1 MKVLVTGGTGFVGS
15 HAVES
20 LVASG
25 HDVRLLA
32 RSADRVERAM
42 GVRGIRVPEVV
53 LGDMTD
59 AEVVRKALTGCEAV
73 VHAAAAVE
81 IGRGEDVFASNMA
94 GSRNV
99 LGTAVEL
106 GLDPVIYVS
115 SVAIMFPPPGPVI
128 TVDSPLVNLE
138 TDYGRSKADG
148 ERYARELQASGAPI
162 TSIYPSGVYGPD
174 DPGIGPSNKGLRD
187 RIRFGW
193 FKTTGGIAIVDVR
206 DLARIIAAAL
216 EPGRGPRR
224 YMAGGHFLPWEE
236 EADLCEAITGRKV
249 RRLPGPP
256 PLIRGIGHVVD
267 FIKSVVPAFD
277 YPLTHEASI
286 FVTRT
291 VPCDS
296 RRTVEELGVDFRPVR
311 ETHEDSIRWLFE
323 AGELPEKLV
332 PRLAHAR

>member
-15 HAVES
+15 HAVEA
-20 LVASG
+20 LIAAG
-25 HDVRLLA
+25 HEVRLLA
-32 RSADRVERAM
+32 RSPERVERAM
-42 GVRGIRVPEVV
+42 GLRGVRVPDVV
-53 LGDMTD
+53 LGDMGD
-59 AEVVRKALTGCEAV
+59 PEVVRKALSGCEAV

-99 LGTAVEL
+99 LGAAVEL
-106 GLDPVIYVS
+106 GLDPVVNVS

-128 TVDSPLVNLE
+128 TLDSPLVNLD

-148 ERYARELQASGAPI
+148 ERYARELQASGAPV
-162 TSIYPSGVYGPD
+162 TSIYPSGVYGPG
-174 DPGIGPSNKGLRD
+174 DPGLGPSNKGLRD

-193 FKTTGGIAIVDVR
+193 FRTTGGIAIIDVR
-206 DLARIIAAAL
+206 DLAQIIVATI

-224 YMAGGHFLPWEE
+224 FMAGGHFLPWME
-236 EADLCEAITGRKV
+236 EADLCEAITGRRV

-267 FIKSVVPAFD
+267 FIKSVAPSFD

-286 FVTRT
+286 FVTRF

-296 RRTVEELGVDFRPVR
+296 DKTLEDLGLEFRPAR
-311 ETHEDSIRWLFE
+311 DTLQDSIRWL
-323 AGELPEKLV
+323 
-332 PRLAHAR
+332 H